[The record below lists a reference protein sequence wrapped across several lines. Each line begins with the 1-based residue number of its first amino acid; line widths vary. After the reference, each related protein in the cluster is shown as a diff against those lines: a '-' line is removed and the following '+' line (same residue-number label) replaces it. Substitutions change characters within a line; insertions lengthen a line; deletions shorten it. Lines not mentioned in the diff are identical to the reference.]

1 MFARL
6 TAAEHRAT
14 PTRSGRIV
22 ADGLN
27 TLWRWQGVDVRRP
40 SAYVETEYGSCI
52 VYDLKGDEEADAFIE
67 RFGGE
72 IETALPGL
80 QSQYGGVA
88 KDLKTWYYA
97 RLRTGEAWAT
107 SASSSLDRP

>member
-14 PTRSGRIV
+14 PSRSGRIV

-27 TLWRWQGVDVRRP
+27 TLWRWQDVDVRRP

-52 VYDLKGDEEADAFIE
+52 VYDLTGDEEADAFIE

-72 IETALPGL
+72 IIRRCPGCSPSTAAWP
-80 QSQYGGVA
+80 
-88 KDLKTWYYA
+88 
-97 RLRTGEAWAT
+97 RT
-107 SASSSLDRP
+107 